1 MEQSKTWL
9 QGALK
14 VKRSSGKLVLADANR
29 WSTVTTCGDTAS
41 IPSTY
46 TTGGVD
52 KDLVIFVHASNAT
65 GCAGGQTLA
74 YASHCRQDPQTD
86 RPIAGSIQMCPVF
99 AKKATKWDGT
109 AKSDYDRDEDFHTA
123 LHEILH
129 IMGFSDALWPF
140 FRDDAGQPVTPRCG
154 ANYLSLP
161 PAVAAAGVKSGGA
174 ATSTYAA
181 SDFCCTIIH
190 GNGEPPARCL
200 YESMGWSYQTSDK
213 IIATKPKTSA
223 LGTTGTAR
231 TLLKTPR
238 LLARA
243 REHFG
248 CPTLEGVDVEDDGGS
263 GTAGSHWDRRKTMN
277 EFMGPSPSGNRNVKS
292 EFTLALLEDSG
303 WYKAD
308 YTKAEPMLWGYKK
321 GCAFTNGCVN
331 PTSPDT
337 KGRAGGYCTSGST
350 VAQCSFDRT
359 GIGKCWNDGTYMDG
373 CGVAVS
379 ERMCS
384 DFKGTLGSVKSVSG
398 VSALGFVA
406 GNCSGTDCNG
416 GKYAA
421 IRNDGTAAA
430 PIFKETLDVACFES
444 SLYSGTTTTN
454 SKAGCY
460 EYRCTPGTG
469 SNKGLDIKDP
479 AGQWKTCTTGGQQ
492 FNITGYTGTLNCP
505 NDWQLLCTPP
515 TVKTQVTFTPYPT
528 TTSTTPAPTTTP
540 TPSFDC
546 KEDKTCVVCGSG
558 DTDSQCVHCSSSD
571 TYLCNSKDCK
581 FVGGSCVPGNGLMT
595 ATVPKDS
602 KFFLTLSVTL
612 PYTKDQFDKSK
623 QDKYKTAVANAA
635 GTIAA
640 NVEIVKITDAR
651 RRAGKVNVETKI
663 LAADQ
668 LGLNSLRYTL
678 ASCHDDGTAKCKI
691 DKALAREGL
700 EKSTAAAEPLKF
712 TSTGGVQTPVW
723 ALSLL
728 ATTAAMMIS
737 LTTTYTHLFV

>member
-1 MEQSKTWL
+1 M
-9 QGALK
+9 
-14 VKRSSGKLVLADANR
+14 ANR
-29 WSTVTTCGDTAS
+29 QPGACG
-41 IPSTY
+41 
-46 TTGGVD
+46 
-52 KDLVIFVHASNAT
+52 L
-65 GCAGGQTLA
+65 
-74 YASHCRQDPQTD
+74 
-86 RPIAGSIQMCPVF
+86 
-99 AKKATKWDGT
+99 
-109 AKSDYDRDEDFHTA
+109 
-123 LHEILH
+123 
-129 IMGFSDALWPF
+129 
-140 FRDDAGQPVTPRCG
+140 PRVG
-154 ANYLSLP
+154 DS
-161 PAVAAAGVKSGGA
+161 
-174 ATSTYAA
+174 
-181 SDFCCTIIH
+181 
-190 GNGEPPARCL
+190 
-200 YESMGWSYQTSDK
+200 WSYQTSDK
-213 IIATKPKTSA
+213 IIATKPETSA
-223 LGTTGTAR
+223 LDTTGTAR

-263 GTAGSHWDRRKTMN
+263 GSAGSHWDKRKMMN
-277 EFMGPSPSGNRNVKS
+277 EFMSAAPSGNRNVKS

-331 PTSPDT
+331 PPSPDT

-350 VAQCSFDRT
+350 VEQCSFDRT
-359 GIGKCWNDGTYMDG
+359 GIGMCITYGKYMDS

-379 ERMCS
+379 DRMCS
-384 DFKGTLGSVKSVSG
+384 DFKGTVST
-398 VSALGFVA
+398 LGFVG

-416 GKYAA
+416 GKYAG
-421 IRNDGTAAA
+421 IKNDGTAAA
-430 PIFKETLDVACFES
+430 PIYKETAEVACFES
-444 SLYSGTTTTN
+444 SLNLTVNYGTSTTN
-454 SKAGCY
+454 KKAGCY
-460 EYRCTPGTG
+460 EYRCTGTG
-469 SNKGLDIKDP
+469 SFKGLDIKDP

-492 FNITGYTGTLNCP
+492 FQVAGYNGTLDCP
-505 NDWQLLCTPP
+505 TDWELLCMT
-515 TVKTQVTFTPYPT
+515 
-528 TTSTTPAPTTTP
+528 APTFKQSDVP
-540 TPSFDC
+540 TC
-546 KEDKTCVVCGSG
+546 KDDKTCVVCGSG

-571 TYLCNSKDCK
+571 SYLCNSKDCK

-612 PYTKDQFDKSK
+612 PYTKDQFDKPK
-623 QDKYKTAVANAA
+623 QDKYKKAVANAA

-651 RRAGKVNVETKI
+651 RRTGKVVVETKI

-668 LGLNSLRYTL
+668 LGLNSLGYAL
-678 ASCHDDGTAKCKI
+678 ASCHDDSTAKCKI

-700 EKSTAAAEPLKF
+700 EKSTAAAEPLMF

-737 LTTTYTHLFV
+737 WTTTYTHLCV

>member
-1 MEQSKTWL
+1 MLRGGGRVAPVLLAAAALLLAGADAHPGCGHNKMVQRKPHYVPQPGGRRSANWESIRIELNFAGVDNTPITVLSAADKAYVKELMEQSKTWL

-14 VKRSSGKLVLADANR
+14 VKRSSGKLVLADAKR

-99 AKKATKWDGT
+99 AKKATKKDGT
-109 AKSDYDRDEDFHTA
+109 AKSDFDRDEDFHTA

-161 PAVAAAGVKSGGA
+161 PAAAAAGIKSGGA

-223 LGTTGTAR
+223 LDTTGTAR

-263 GTAGSHWDRRKTMN
+263 GSAGSHWDKRKMMN
-277 EFMGPSPSGNRNVKS
+277 EFMSAAPSGNRNVKS

-337 KGRAGGYCTSGST
+337 KGRAGGYCTSDT

-359 GIGKCWNDGTYMDG
+359 GIGMCTSDGTYMDR

-379 ERMCS
+379 ARMCS
-384 DFKGTLGSVKSVSG
+384 DFKGTVST
-398 VSALGFVA
+398 LGFFA

-492 FNITGYTGTLNCP
+492 FTIAGYTGTLNCP

-528 TTSTTPAPTTTP
+528 TTST
-540 TPSFDC
+540 D
-546 KEDKTCVVCGSG
+546 
-558 DTDSQCVHCSSSD
+558 
-571 TYLCNSKDCK
+571 
-581 FVGGSCVPGNGLMT
+581 
-595 ATVPKDS
+595 
-602 KFFLTLSVTL
+602 
-612 PYTKDQFDKSK
+612 
-623 QDKYKTAVANAA
+623 
-635 GTIAA
+635 
-640 NVEIVKITDAR
+640 
-651 RRAGKVNVETKI
+651 
-663 LAADQ
+663 
-668 LGLNSLRYTL
+668 
-678 ASCHDDGTAKCKI
+678 
-691 DKALAREGL
+691 
-700 EKSTAAAEPLKF
+700 TAAAEPIKAGQP
-712 TSTGGVQTPVW
+712 STGGVKTPVW